1 MIKELMSSR
10 RFAPL
15 FWAQFC
21 SALNDNVL
29 KNALVIMLLYG
40 ATTGQGPML
49 VTVAGAVFIFPFFV
63 LSALGGELADRYV
76 KSVVARRLKFFEIFA
91 AGFAAAGFFMHSIP
105 LLFVALALFGV
116 VAALF
121 GPVKYAMLPDQL
133 SVSELATGNALVEG
147 ATFMAILIGTIAG
160 GLFVAGAS
168 HMGWICTAVVG
179 LSLLSWGFASRI
191 PVTQP
196 SAPDLRITANPWTS
210 TARLLKS
217 LYAEPRLW
225 DGMVIVSWFW
235 MVGAIVLSLLPALI
249 KEGVGGTEG
258 VVTLC
263 LAIFAIGIAAGSL
276 FAAQLSHVR
285 PNLALVPIGSIVMG
299 VVGLDLA
306 WAIGHTSLGTDVN
319 AAAFATSFG
328 GLRMLLDFFLFA
340 FGGGLFVVPSFAAV
354 QAWTEPSE
362 RARIIAAGNIL
373 QAGFMVAGAMFVAAL
388 QSAGLAIAWIFFGL
402 AVASFGTVW
411 FVLTKWG
418 KEGVR
423 DFGALLFRAL
433 FRLEVR
439 GMENLPPAGTRMLIA
454 PNHVSLVDGPL
465 LHAML
470 PIDASFAVDT
480 GIAKAWWAK
489 PFLKMIKHYTMDPTK
504 PLAARD
510 LIKLVAAG
518 EPVVIFPEG
527 RLTVSGSLMKVYDG
541 TAMIAD
547 KADAVVVPV
556 RIEGAQRSHLS
567 YLRNGEIKRVWFPK
581 VTISIL
587 PPVKLPI
594 DETLKGKARRNAAG
608 AALQDVMIDAMVKNA
623 MLDQTLFEGLG
634 HACRDRDTGQPIIED
649 ALGTKLTYRKLVLG
663 AQVLSRKLE
672 QGTSVGENVGVLL
685 PNSAGVAVVF
695 MALQTI
701 GRVPAMLNFS
711 AGPVNVLA
719 AMKAAQVRTVLT
731 SKAFI
736 EKGKL
741 DKLMAAIA
749 EQARVVYLEDVRA
762 SISLADKIQGFRA
775 GLAPR
780 VARQA
785 NDPAVVLFT
794 SGSEGT
800 PKGVVLSHRNILAN
814 AAQALARVDANARD
828 KVFNVLPV
836 FHSFGLTGGM
846 MMPLLGGIPIFMYP
860 SPLHYRIVPELIY
873 QTGATILFGTDT
885 FLTGYARSAHAYD
898 FRTLRLVIAGAEAV
912 KERTRQVYMERY
924 GVRILEGYGVTETAP
939 VLAMNTPMAN
949 RQGTVGRISPL
960 MQYRLDPVPG
970 IEEGGRLSVKG
981 PNVMLGYLRAENPGV
996 LEPLPEGW
1004 HDTGDIVVVDAQG
1017 FITIKGRAKRF
1028 AKIAGEMVSLSA
1040 VETMASALWPQAMSV
1055 AVSIPDARKGERI
1068 VLLTTQKDADRAAMQ
1083 RQAKSVGASELAVP
1097 ADIRVVDKVP
1107 LLGTG
1112 KTDYVGATALAKELA
1127 EQLAEQLAAAP
1138 PAPQAEASDS
1148 ATQNE
1153 PARIEPEHLQQHVA

>member
-29 KNALVIMLLYG
+29 KNGLVIILLYG
-40 ATTGQGPML
+40 AATGHGDAL

-63 LSALGGELADRYV
+63 LSGLGGELADRYV
-76 KSVVARRLKFFEIFA
+76 KSVVARRLKFAEIFA
-91 AGFAAAGFFMHSIP
+91 AAFAALGFLLHSIP
-105 LLFVALALFGV
+105 FLFVALALFGI

-121 GPVKYAMLPDQL
+121 GPVKYSMLPDQL
-133 SVSELATGNALVEG
+133 SIGELATGNALVEG

-160 GLFVAGAS
+160 GLLVS
-168 HMGWICTAVVG
+168 QSTHMGWVCAAILLLAI
-179 LSLLSWGFASRI
+179 LSWAFAARI
-191 PVTQP
+191 PQTEP
-196 SAPDLRITANPWTS
+196 SAPDLVVTANPWVS
-210 TARLLKS
+210 TVHLLKS
-217 LYAEPRLW
+217 LYAEPRLF
-225 DGMVIVSWFW
+225 DGMLIVSWFW
-235 MVGAIVLSLLPALI
+235 LAGAVVLSLLPALI
-249 KEGVGGTEG
+249 KGIVGGTEG

-285 PNLALVPIGSIVMG
+285 PNLALVPIGAIVMG
-299 VVGLDLA
+299 ISGLDIA
-306 WAIGHTSLGTDVN
+306 WAIGHAVSGSDITP
-319 AAAFATSFG
+319 AAFIASLTG
-328 GLRMLLDFFLFA
+328 MRLIADFVIFA

-354 QAWTEPSE
+354 QAWSPVSE
-362 RARIIAAGNIL
+362 RARVIAAGNIL
-373 QAGFMVAGAMFVAAL
+373 QAGFMVVGSLFVALL
-388 QSAGLAIAWIFFGL
+388 QTAGLAISWIFFGL
-402 AVASFGTVW
+402 AVACFGSVW
-411 FVLTKWG
+411 FVLGKWG

-433 FRLEVR
+433 FRVEVR
-439 GMENLPPAGTRMLIA
+439 GLENLPAPGTRMLIT
-454 PNHVSLVDGPL
+454 PNHVSLIDGPL
-465 LHAML
+465 VHATL

-480 GIAKAWWAK
+480 GIAKAWWAR
-489 PFLKMIKHYTMDPTK
+489 PFLKQIRHYTMDPSK

-510 LIKLVAAG
+510 LIKLVSAG

-547 KADAVVVPV
+547 KADAIVVPV
-556 RIEGAQRSHLS
+556 RIEGAQRSYLS
-567 YLRNGEIKRVWFPK
+567 YLKNGEIKRSLFPK

-587 PPVKLPI
+587 PPVKLSIPQS
-594 DETLKGKARRNAAG
+594 LKGKTRRNAAG
-608 AALQDVMIDAMVKNA
+608 AALQDVMIDAFVKNA
-623 MLDQTLFEGLG
+623 MLDQTLFQGLA
-634 HACRDRDTGQPIIED
+634 HAYRDRDTGKPVIQD
-649 ALGTKLTYRKLVLG
+649 ALGTSLTYRKLILG

-672 QGTSVGENVGVLL
+672 QGTSVGENIGVLL

-711 AGPVNVLA
+711 AGPSNVQA
-719 AMKAAQVRTVLT
+719 AMKAAQVKTVLT
-731 SKAFI
+731 SRAFI

-741 DKLMAAIA
+741 DKLVSAIA
-749 EQARVVYLEDVRA
+749 SDANVVYLEDIRA
-762 SISLADKIQGFRA
+762 SIGIADKIA
-775 GLAPR
+775 GLLAGVAPR
-780 VARQA
+780 VAREA
-785 NDPAVVLFT
+785 DHPAVVLFT

-814 AAQALARVDANARD
+814 AAQALARVDANAND

-846 MMPLLGGIPIFMYP
+846 MMPLLAGIPIFMYP
-860 SPLHYRIVPELIY
+860 TPLHYRIVPELIY

-885 FLTGYARSAHAYD
+885 FLAGYARSAHAYD
-898 FRTLRLVIAGAEAV
+898 FRSLRLVLAGAEAV
-912 KERTRQVYMERY
+912 KERTRQIYMERY

-949 RQGTVGRISPL
+949 RQGTVGRLSPL
-960 MQYRLDPVPG
+960 MQHRLDPVPG
-970 IEEGGRLSVKG
+970 IEEGGRLSVRG

-1004 HDTGDIVVVDAQG
+1004 HDTGDIVAIDPDG

-1028 AKIAGEMVSLSA
+1028 AKIAGEMVSLSV
-1040 VETMASALWPQAMSV
+1040 VEAMAAALWPQAMSV
-1055 AVSIPDARKGERI
+1055 AVSIPDQRKGERI
-1068 VLLTTQKDADRAAMQ
+1068 VLLTTQKDADRAALQ
-1083 RQAKSVGASELAVP
+1083 RQARATGASELAVP

-1107 LLGTG
+1107 LLGSG
-1112 KTDYVGATALAKELA
+1112 KTDYVAATELA
-1127 EQLAEQLAAAP
+1127 REMAAGAELETA
-1138 PAPQAEASDS
+1138 
-1148 ATQNE
+1148 
-1153 PARIEPEHLQQHVA
+1153 

>member
-1 MIKELMSSR
+1 MIKELLSSR

-15 FWAQFC
+15 FWSQFC

-40 ATTGQGPML
+40 VAAEEGAPL
-49 VTVAGAVFIFPFFV
+49 VTLAGAVFIFPFFV
-63 LSALGGELADRYV
+63 LSALGGELADKFV
-76 KSVVARRLKFFEIFA
+76 KMTVARRLKFAEIFA
-91 AGFAAAGFFMHSIP
+91 ACFAAAGFYMHSIP
-105 LLFVALALFGV
+105 LLFVALALFGI

-121 GPVKYAMLPDQL
+121 GPVKYAILPDQL

-160 GLFVAGAS
+160 GLFIAGAS
-168 HMGWICTAVVG
+168 HMGWICLALVG
-179 LSLLSWGFASRI
+179 LSILSWAFAARI
-191 PVTQP
+191 PVSQP
-196 SAPDLRITANPWTS
+196 SAPDLPITANPWTS
-210 TARLLKS
+210 TVHLLKT

-225 DGMVIVSWFW
+225 DGMLIVSWFW
-235 MVGAIVLSLLPALI
+235 MVGAIVLSLLPALV
-249 KEGVGGTEG
+249 KGGVGGTEG
-258 VVTLC
+258 VVTVC
-263 LAIFAIGIAAGSL
+263 LAVFAIGIAAGSL

-285 PNLALVPIGSIVMG
+285 PNLALVPIGAIVMG
-299 VVGLDLA
+299 IVGLDLA
-306 WAIGHTSLGTDVN
+306 WAIGSTVHGTDVT
-319 AAAFATSFG
+319 AAAFIASFAG
-328 GLRMLLDFFLFA
+328 GRMLADFFLFA
-340 FGGGLFVVPSFAAV
+340 VGGGLFVVPSFAAV
-354 QAWTEPSE
+354 QAWSAPSE
-362 RARIIAAGNIL
+362 RARVIAAGNVL
-373 QAGFMVAGAMFVAAL
+373 QAAFMVVGSLLV
-388 QSAGLAIAWIFFGL
+388 AGLQALGVPVAWIFFGL
-402 AVASFGTVW
+402 AIASFGSVW
-411 FVLTKWG
+411 FVLSKWG
-418 KEGVR
+418 REGVR

-433 FRLEVR
+433 FRVEVR

-465 LHAML
+465 LHATL

-480 GIAKAWWAK
+480 GISKAWWAK
-489 PFLKMIKHYTMDPTK
+489 PFLKLIKHYTMDPTK

-510 LIKLVAAG
+510 LIKLVASG

-527 RLTVSGSLMKVYDG
+527 RITVSGSLMKVYDG

-567 YLRNGEIKRVWFPK
+567 YLKNGEIKRSWFPK

-587 PPVKLPI
+587 PPVKLPV
-594 DETLKGKARRNAAG
+594 DPSLKGKTRRNAAG
-608 AALQDVMIDAMVKNA
+608 AALQDIMIDATVKNA
-623 MLDQTLFEGLG
+623 MLEHTLFEALA
-634 HACRDRDTGQPIIED
+634 HAYRDRDTGKPIIED
-649 ALGTKLTYRKLVLG
+649 ALGTRLTYRKLILG

-672 QGTSVGENVGVLL
+672 NGTTAGENVGVLL

-695 MALQTI
+695 MALQSI

-719 AMKAAQVRTVLT
+719 AMQAAQVKTVLT

-741 DKLMAAIA
+741 DKLIAAIA
-749 EQARVVYLEDVRA
+749 GQARVVYLEDVRA
-762 SISLADKIQGFRA
+762 SIGALDKVRGLLAGT
-775 GLAPR
+775 APR
-780 VARQA
+780 TARKA
-785 NDPAVVLFT
+785 DDPAVVLFT

-814 AAQALARVDANARD
+814 AAQALARVDANAND

-846 MMPLLGGIPIFMYP
+846 MMPMLAGIPIFMYP

-885 FLTGYARSAHAYD
+885 FLSGYARSAHAYD

-912 KERTRQVYMERY
+912 KDRTRQVYMERY
-924 GVRILEGYGVTETAP
+924 GIRVLEGYGVTETAP

-949 RQGTVGRISPL
+949 RPGTVGRLSPL
-960 MQYRLDPVPG
+960 MEARLDPVPG
-970 IEEGGRLSVKG
+970 IEEGGRLSVRG

-996 LEPLPEGW
+996 LEPLAGGW
-1004 HDTGDIVVVDAQG
+1004 HDTGDIVTIDAAG
-1017 FITIKGRAKRF
+1017 FIAIKGRAKRF

-1040 VETMASALWPQAMSV
+1040 VEAMAAALWPQAMSV

-1068 VLLTTQKDADRAAMQ
+1068 VLLTTQKDAERSAMQ
-1083 RQAKSVGASELAVP
+1083 RQAKTAGASELAVP
-1097 ADIRVVDKVP
+1097 ADIRVVGNVP
-1107 LLGTG
+1107 LLGSG
-1112 KTDYVGATALAKELA
+1112 KTDYVGATKLAKELA
-1127 EQLAEQLAAAP
+1127 TPAEP
-1138 PAPQAEASDS
+1138 V
-1148 ATQNE
+1148 
-1153 PARIEPEHLQQHVA
+1153 RQQEVAQQEVA

>member
-1 MIKELMSSR
+1 MIKQLMSSR

-29 KNALVIMLLYG
+29 KNALVIILLYG
-40 ATTGQGPML
+40 AVASHGDAL
-49 VTVAGAVFIFPFFV
+49 VTVAGAVFIFPFFI
-63 LSALGGELADRYV
+63 LSGLGGELADKYV
-76 KSVVARRLKFFEIFA
+76 KSVVARRLKFAEIFA
-91 AGFAAAGFFMHSIP
+91 ACFAAAGFFLHSVP
-105 LLFVALALFGV
+105 CLFIALGLFGV

-133 SVSELATGNALVEG
+133 TVGELATGNALVEG
-147 ATFMAILIGTIAG
+147 ATFLAILLGTIAG
-160 GLFVAGAS
+160 GQLVAGSS
-168 HMGWICTAVVG
+168 HMGFVSAAVVV
-179 LSLLSWGFASRI
+179 LALCSWAFAARI
-191 PVTQP
+191 PVTTP
-196 SAPDLRITANPWTS
+196 SAPDLPITANPWTS
-210 TARLLKS
+210 TVTLLKTLWSERLLW
-217 LYAEPRLW
+217 Y
-225 DGMVIVSWFW
+225 GMIIVSWFW
-235 MVGAIVLSLLPALI
+235 LVGAVVLSLLPALVKDI
-249 KEGVGGTEG
+249 IGGTEG

-263 LAIFAIGIAAGSL
+263 LAVFAIGIAVGSL
-276 FAAQLSHVR
+276 FAAHLSHVR
-285 PNLALVPIGSIVMG
+285 PNLALVPIGAIVMG

-306 WAIGHTSLGTDVN
+306 LAIARTMHGSDITPMGFVAS
-319 AAAFATSFG
+319 FA
-328 GLRMLLDFFLFA
+328 GLRMLADFAVFA

-354 QAWTEPSE
+354 QAWSAPSE
-362 RARIIAAGNIL
+362 RARVIAAGNVL
-373 QAGFMVAGAMFVAAL
+373 QAAFMVVGSLFVAFL
-388 QSAGLAIAWIFFGL
+388 QAQGLPIAWIFFGL
-402 AVASFGTVW
+402 GIASFGSVW
-411 FVLTKWG
+411 FVLSKWG

-423 DFGALLFRAL
+423 DFGALLFSAL
-433 FRLEVR
+433 FRTEVR
-439 GMENLPPAGTRMLIA
+439 GLENLPPAGTRMLIT
-454 PNHVSLVDGPL
+454 PNHVSLIDGPL
-465 LHAML
+465 LHAIL
-470 PIDASFAVDT
+470 PLDASFAVDT

-489 PFLKMIKHYTMDPTK
+489 PFLKMIRHYTMDPTK

-510 LIKLVAAG
+510 VIKLVAAG

-541 TAMIAD
+541 AAMIAD

-556 RIEGAQRSHLS
+556 RIEGAQRSYLS
-567 YLRNGEIKRVWFPK
+567 YLKSGQIKRAWFPK
-581 VTISIL
+581 VTISFL
-587 PPVKLPI
+587 PPVKLAVEPA
-594 DETLKGKARRNAAG
+594 LKGKARRNAAG
-608 AALQDVMIDAMVKNA
+608 VALQDVMIDAIVKTA
-623 MLDQTLFEGLG
+623 MLDHTLFEGLA
-634 HACRDRDTGQPIIED
+634 HAYRDRDTGKPVIED
-649 ALGTKLTYRKLVLG
+649 PLGTKLTYRKLILG

-672 QGTSVGENVGVLL
+672 DGTAVGENVGLLL

-719 AMKAAQVRTVLT
+719 AMKAARVRTVLT

-741 DKLMAAIA
+741 DKLIAAISA
-749 EQARVVYLEDVRA
+749 EARVVYLEDIRA
-762 SISLADKIQGFRA
+762 TVSLADKVR
-775 GLAPR
+775 GLAAGTAPR
-780 VARQA
+780 IARNA

-814 AAQALARVDANARD
+814 AAQALARVDTNANDR
-828 KVFNVLPV
+828 VFNVLPV

-846 MMPLLGGIPIFMYP
+846 MMPLLAGIPIYMYP

-898 FRTLRLVIAGAEAV
+898 FRTLRLVLAGAEAV
-912 KERTRQVYMERY
+912 KDRTRQVYMERY

-949 RQGTVGRISPL
+949 RPGTVGRLSPL
-960 MQYRLDPVPG
+960 MEYRLDPVPG
-970 IEEGGRLSVKG
+970 IEDGGRLSVRG

-996 LEPLPEGW
+996 LEALPEGW
-1004 HDTGDIVVVDAQG
+1004 HDTGDIVSIDDAG

-1040 VETMASALWPQAMSV
+1040 VEAMAATLWPQAMSV
-1055 AVSIPDARKGERI
+1055 AVSIPDQRKGERI

-1083 RQAKSVGASELAVP
+1083 RQAKATGASELAVP
-1097 ADIRVVDKVP
+1097 ATIQVVDKVP
-1107 LLGTG
+1107 LLGSG
-1112 KTDYVGATALAKELA
+1112 KTDYVAATALARETT
-1127 EQLAEQLAAAP
+1127 AP
-1138 PAPQAEASDS
+1138 SER
-1148 ATQNE
+1148 E
-1153 PARIEPEHLQQHVA
+1153 VA

>member
-1 MIKELMSSR
+1 MIKELMSTR

-15 FWAQFC
+15 FWAQFF

-29 KNALVIMLLYG
+29 KNALVIILLYG
-40 ATTGQGPML
+40 AAASHGDAL
-49 VTVAGAVFIFPFFV
+49 VTVAGAVFIFPFFI
-63 LSALGGELADRYV
+63 LSGLGGELADKYV
-76 KSVVARRLKFFEIFA
+76 KSVVARRLKFAEIFA
-91 AGFAAAGFFMHSIP
+91 AVFAALGFFLHSVP
-105 LLFVALALFGV
+105 LLFVALGLFGI

-133 SVSELATGNALVEG
+133 SVGELATGNALVEG

-160 GLFVAGAS
+160 GQFVSGTT
-168 HMGWICTAVVG
+168 HMVLVSAAVVT
-179 LSLLSWGFASRI
+179 LALMSWGFASRI
-191 PVTQP
+191 PTTTP
-196 SAPDLRITANPWTS
+196 SAPDLPITANPWTS
-210 TARLLKS
+210 TLHLLKT
-217 LYAEPRLW
+217 LYCEQRLW

-235 MVGAIVLSLLPALI
+235 LVGAVVLSLLPALI
-249 KEGVGGTEG
+249 KDIVGGSEG

-263 LAIFAIGIAAGSL
+263 LAVFAIGIAAGSL

-285 PNLALVPIGSIVMG
+285 PNLALVPIGAIVMG
-299 VVGLDLA
+299 IVGLDLA
-306 WAIGHTSLGTDVN
+306 LAIGTTTTGNGIPPLS
-319 AAAFATSFG
+319 FATSSG
-328 GLRMLLDFFLFA
+328 GLHMLIDFAVFA

-354 QAWTEPSE
+354 QAWSAPSE
-362 RARIIAAGNIL
+362 RARVIAAGNVL
-373 QAGFMVAGAMFVAAL
+373 QAAFMVVGSLFVAAL
-388 QSAGLAIAWIFFGL
+388 QGAGLPIAWIFFGL
-402 AVASFGTVW
+402 AVASFGAVW
-411 FVLTKWG
+411 FVLSKWG

-423 DFGALLFRAL
+423 DFGSLLFRAL
-433 FRLEVR
+433 FRVEVR
-439 GMENLPPAGTRMLIA
+439 GLENLPPPGTRMLIA

-465 LHAML
+465 LHATL

-480 GIAKAWWAK
+480 GIAQAWWAK
-489 PFLKMIKHYTMDPTK
+489 PFLRMIKHYTIDPTK

-527 RLTVSGSLMKVYDG
+527 RVTVTGSLMKVYDG

-547 KADAVVVPV
+547 KADAIVVPV

-567 YLRNGEIKRVWFPK
+567 YLKNGEIKRVWFPR

-587 PPVKLPI
+587 PPVKLPV
-594 DETLKGKARRNAAG
+594 DQSLKGKTRRNAAG

-623 MLDQTLFEGLG
+623 MLDHTLFEGLA
-634 HACRDRDTGQPIIED
+634 HAYRDRDTGKPIIED
-649 ALGTKLTYRKLVLG
+649 PLGTKLTYRKLILG

-672 QGTSVGENVGVLL
+672 TGTAVGENIGVLL

-719 AMKAAQVRTVLT
+719 AMKAAQIKTVLT

-741 DKLMAAIA
+741 DKLVAAIGGEA
-749 EQARVVYLEDVRA
+749 SVVYLEDVRA
-762 SISLADKIQGFRA
+762 TIGLADKINGLLA
-775 GLAPR
+775 GSTPR
-780 VARQA
+780 VARDA
-785 NDPAVVLFT
+785 NDPAVILFT

-814 AAQALARVDANARD
+814 ASQALARVDANAND

-846 MMPLLGGIPIFMYP
+846 MMPLLAGIPIYMYP

-885 FLTGYARSAHAYD
+885 FLAGYARSAHAYD
-898 FRTLRLVIAGAEAV
+898 FHTLRLVLAGAEAV
-912 KERTRQVYMERY
+912 KDRTRQVYMERY
-924 GVRILEGYGVTETAP
+924 GIRILEGYGVTETAP

-949 RQGTVGRISPL
+949 RPGSVGRLSPL
-960 MQYRLDPVPG
+960 MEYRLDPVPG
-970 IEEGGRLSVKG
+970 IAEGGRLSVRG
-981 PNVMLGYLRAENPGV
+981 PNVMLGYLRAEKPGV
-996 LEPLPEGW
+996 LEKLADGW
-1004 HDTGDIVVVDAQG
+1004 HDTGDIVAIDAAG
-1017 FITIKGRAKRF
+1017 FIQIKGRAKRF

-1040 VETMASALWPQAMSV
+1040 VEAMASALWPQAISV
-1055 AVSIPDARKGERI
+1055 AVSMPDARKGERI
-1068 VLLTTQKDADRAAMQ
+1068 VLLTTQKDAERSAMQ
-1083 RQAKSVGASELAVP
+1083 RQAKATGASELAVP
-1097 ADIRVVDKVP
+1097 ATVQVVDKVP
-1107 LLGTG
+1107 LLGSG
-1112 KTDYVGATALAKELA
+1112 KTDYVAATALAKELA
-1127 EQLAEQLAAAP
+1127 APATEAPAEEAVAPVVAA
-1138 PAPQAEASDS
+1138 QE
-1148 ATQNE
+1148 
-1153 PARIEPEHLQQHVA
+1153 VA

>member
-29 KNALVIMLLYG
+29 KNGLVIILLYG
-40 ATTGQGPML
+40 AATGHGDAL

-63 LSALGGELADRYV
+63 LSGLGGELADRYV
-76 KSVVARRLKFFEIFA
+76 KSVVARRLKFAEIFA
-91 AGFAAAGFFMHSIP
+91 AAFAALGFLLHSIP
-105 LLFVALALFGV
+105 FLFVALALFGI

-121 GPVKYAMLPDQL
+121 GPVKYSMLPDQL
-133 SVSELATGNALVEG
+133 SIGELATGNALVEG

-160 GLFVAGAS
+160 GLLVS
-168 HMGWICTAVVG
+168 QSTHMGWVCAAILLLAI
-179 LSLLSWGFASRI
+179 LSWAFAARI
-191 PVTQP
+191 PQTEP
-196 SAPDLRITANPWTS
+196 SAPDLVVTANPWVS
-210 TARLLKS
+210 TVHLLKS
-217 LYAEPRLW
+217 LYAEPRLF
-225 DGMVIVSWFW
+225 DGMLIVSWFW
-235 MVGAIVLSLLPALI
+235 LAGAVVLSLLPALI
-249 KEGVGGTEG
+249 KGIVGGTEG

-285 PNLALVPIGSIVMG
+285 PNLALVPIGAIVMG
-299 VVGLDLA
+299 ISGLDIA
-306 WAIGHTSLGTDVN
+306 WAIGHAVSGSDITP
-319 AAAFATSFG
+319 AAFIASLTG
-328 GLRMLLDFFLFA
+328 MRLIADFVIFA

-354 QAWTEPSE
+354 QAWSPVSE
-362 RARIIAAGNIL
+362 RARVIAAGNIL
-373 QAGFMVAGAMFVAAL
+373 QAGFMVVGSLFVALL
-388 QSAGLAIAWIFFGL
+388 QTAGLAISWIFFGL
-402 AVASFGTVW
+402 AVACFGSVW
-411 FVLTKWG
+411 FVLGKWG

-433 FRLEVR
+433 FRVEVR
-439 GMENLPPAGTRMLIA
+439 GLENLPAPGTRMLIT
-454 PNHVSLVDGPL
+454 PNHVSLIDGPL
-465 LHAML
+465 VHATL

-480 GIAKAWWAK
+480 GIAKAWWAR
-489 PFLKMIKHYTMDPTK
+489 PFLKQIRHYTMDPSK

-510 LIKLVAAG
+510 LIKLVSAG

-547 KADAVVVPV
+547 KADAIVVPV
-556 RIEGAQRSHLS
+556 RIEGAQRSYLS
-567 YLRNGEIKRVWFPK
+567 YLKNGEIRRSLFPK

-587 PPVKLPI
+587 PPVKLSIPQS
-594 DETLKGKARRNAAG
+594 LKGKTRRNAAG
-608 AALQDVMIDAMVKNA
+608 AALQDVMIDAFVKNA
-623 MLDQTLFEGLG
+623 MLDQTLFQGLA
-634 HACRDRDTGQPIIED
+634 HAYRDRDTGKPVIQD
-649 ALGTKLTYRKLVLG
+649 ALGTSLTYRKLILG

-672 QGTSVGENVGVLL
+672 QGTSVGENIGVLL

-711 AGPVNVLA
+711 AGPSNVQA
-719 AMKAAQVRTVLT
+719 AMKAAQVKTVLT
-731 SKAFI
+731 SRAFI

-741 DKLMAAIA
+741 DKLVSAIA
-749 EQARVVYLEDVRA
+749 SYANVVYLEDIRA
-762 SISLADKIQGFRA
+762 SIGIAEKIA
-775 GLAPR
+775 GLLAGVAPR
-780 VARQA
+780 VAREA
-785 NDPAVVLFT
+785 DHPAVVLFT

-814 AAQALARVDANARD
+814 AAQALARVDANAND

-846 MMPLLGGIPIFMYP
+846 MMPLLAGIPIFMYP
-860 SPLHYRIVPELIY
+860 TPLHYRIVPELIY

-885 FLTGYARSAHAYD
+885 FLAGYARSAHAYD
-898 FRTLRLVIAGAEAV
+898 FRSLRLVLAGAEAV
-912 KERTRQVYMERY
+912 KERTRQIYMERY

-949 RQGTVGRISPL
+949 RQGTVGRLSPL
-960 MQYRLDPVPG
+960 MQHRLDPVPG
-970 IEEGGRLSVKG
+970 IEEGGRLSVRG

-1004 HDTGDIVVVDAQG
+1004 HDTGDIVAIDPDG

-1028 AKIAGEMVSLSA
+1028 AKIAGEMVSLSV
-1040 VETMASALWPQAMSV
+1040 VEAMAAALWPQAMSV
-1055 AVSIPDARKGERI
+1055 AVSIPDQRKGERI
-1068 VLLTTQKDADRAAMQ
+1068 VLLTTQKDADRAALQ
-1083 RQAKSVGASELAVP
+1083 RQARATGASELAVP

-1107 LLGTG
+1107 LLGSG
-1112 KTDYVGATALAKELA
+1112 KTDYVAATELA
-1127 EQLAEQLAAAP
+1127 REMAAGAELETA
-1138 PAPQAEASDS
+1138 
-1148 ATQNE
+1148 
-1153 PARIEPEHLQQHVA
+1153 

>member
-40 ATTGQGPML
+40 ATTGHGDAL
-49 VTVAGAVFIFPFFV
+49 VTVAGAVFIFPFFI
-63 LSALGGELADRYV
+63 LSGLGGELADKYV
-76 KSVVARRLKFFEIFA
+76 KSVVARRLKFAEIFA
-91 AGFAAAGFFMHSIP
+91 AGFAATGFFLHSIP
-105 LLFVALALFGV
+105 LLFVALALFGI

-133 SVSELATGNALVEG
+133 SVGELATGNALVEG

-160 GLFVAGAS
+160 GLLVS
-168 HMGWICTAVVG
+168 SSTHMGWVTSAIMLLA
-179 LSLLSWGFASRI
+179 LLSWGFASRI
-191 PVTQP
+191 PHTTP
-196 SAPDLRITANPWTS
+196 SAADLVVTANPWTS
-210 TARLLKS
+210 TIHLLKS

-235 MVGAIVLSLLPALI
+235 LAGAVVLSLLPALVKDI
-249 KEGVGGTEG
+249 VGGTEA

-285 PNLALVPIGSIVMG
+285 PNLALVPIGAIVMG
-299 VVGLDLA
+299 ISGLDIA
-306 WAIGHTSLGTDVN
+306 WAIGHATTGSGITP
-319 AAAFATSFG
+319 AAFAASFG
-328 GLRMLLDFFLFA
+328 GLRMIADFAIFA

-354 QAWTEPSE
+354 QAWSAPSE
-362 RARIIAAGNIL
+362 RARVIAAGNIL
-373 QAGFMVAGAMFVAAL
+373 QAAFMVVGSLFVAFL
-388 QSAGLAIAWIFFGL
+388 QAAGLPISWVFFGLAIA
-402 AVASFGTVW
+402 SFGSVF
-411 FVLTKWG
+411 FVLGKWG

-423 DFGALLFRAL
+423 DFGALLFRAM
-433 FRLEVR
+433 FRVEVR
-439 GMENLPPAGTRMLIA
+439 GIENLPAPGTRMLIA
-454 PNHVSLVDGPL
+454 PNHVSLIDGPL
-465 LHAML
+465 VHATL
-470 PIDASFAVDT
+470 PIEASFAVDT
-480 GIAKAWWAK
+480 CIAKAWWAK
-489 PFLKMIKHYTMDPTK
+489 PFLRQIRHYTMDPSK

-527 RLTVSGSLMKVYDG
+527 RITVSGSLMKVYDG

-556 RIEGAQRSHLS
+556 RIEGAQRSYLS
-567 YLRNGEIKRVWFPK
+567 YLKNGEIKRSLFPK

-587 PPVKLPI
+587 PPVKLPV
-594 DETLKGKARRNAAG
+594 DPSLKGKTRRNAAG
-608 AALQDVMIDAMVKNA
+608 AALQDVMIDAMVKNS
-623 MLDQTLFEGLG
+623 MLDQTLFQGLA
-634 HACRDRDTGQPIIED
+634 HAWRDRDTGKPIIQD
-649 ALGTKLTYRKLVLG
+649 ALGTSLTYRKLITG

-711 AGPVNVLA
+711 AGPSNVQA
-719 AMKAAQVRTVLT
+719 AMKAAQVKTVLT
-731 SKAFI
+731 SKSFI

-741 DKLMAAIA
+741 DKLIAAIGSEA
-749 EQARVVYLEDVRA
+749 KIVYLEDVRA
-762 SISLADKIQGFRA
+762 SIGLADKVRGLLA
-775 GLAPR
+775 GVEPR
-780 VARQA
+780 VAREA

-814 AAQALARVDANARD
+814 AAQALARVDANGND

-846 MMPLLGGIPIFMYP
+846 MMPLLAGIPIFMYP
-860 SPLHYRIVPELIY
+860 TPLHYRIVPELIY

-885 FLTGYARSAHAYD
+885 FLAGYARSAHAYD
-898 FRTLRLVIAGAEAV
+898 FRTLRLVLAGAEAV
-912 KERTRQVYMERY
+912 KDRTRQIYMERY
-924 GVRILEGYGVTETAP
+924 GIRILEGYGVTETAP

-949 RQGTVGRISPL
+949 RPGTVGRLSPL
-960 MQYRLDPVPG
+960 MEARLDPVPG
-970 IEEGGRLSVKG
+970 IEEGGRLSVRG
-981 PNVMLGYLRAENPGV
+981 PNVMLGYLRTENPGV
-996 LEPLPEGW
+996 LEPLPGGW
-1004 HDTGDIVVVDAQG
+1004 HDTGDIVAIDAAG

-1028 AKIAGEMVSLSA
+1028 AKIAGEMVSLSV
-1040 VETMASALWPQAMSV
+1040 VETMANALWPQAMSV
-1055 AVSIPDARKGERI
+1055 AVSIPDQRKGERI
-1068 VLLTTQKDADRAAMQ
+1068 VLLTTEKNADRAAMQ
-1083 RQAKSVGASELAVP
+1083 RQAKATGASELAVP

-1107 LLGTG
+1107 LLGSG
-1112 KTDYVGATALAKELA
+1112 KTDYVAATALAKEMATSA
-1127 EQLAEQLAAAP
+1127 ERE
-1138 PAPQAEASDS
+1138 
-1148 ATQNE
+1148 
-1153 PARIEPEHLQQHVA
+1153 VA